1 MKQHWTQ
8 KTQKCYL
15 IEHILFYKTLFFNA
29 IITISCTFSLVMN
42 KSLHVLL
49 INIYTSRDAPLLL
62 SPLLKYTMHHLTV
75 LTSTAWSPSTFSKC
89 RWMSMGAIFFC
100 VEEFN
105 DVFVSYTLPCQT
117 PLCQTAPLL
126 PSVTWQQNGMGY
138 FWEGWTSTGIPP
150 TSASDVMCQ
159 HNKTRGIISEPQ
171 LYLCLKM
178 ES

>member
-75 LTSTAWSPSTFSKC
+75 LTPHVVSRNVQQASVNGRC
-89 RWMSMGAIFFC
+89 FFFR

-105 DVFVSYTLPCQT
+105 YTRLLHTHCCVRCHFVRLS
-117 PLCQTAPLL
+117 LCCHLSCSNIMRWNIGGRILPLL
-126 PSVTWQQNGMGY
+126 PYHQYPSLFSGAN
-138 FWEGWTSTGIPP
+138 
-150 TSASDVMCQ
+150 
-159 HNKTRGIISEPQ
+159 II
-171 LYLCLKM
+171 K
-178 ES
+178 